1 MDPVAGVRTAVLGTC
16 CALLT
21 VGGHVAGGGHPPSV
35 AALAAVGLLSLCL
48 AAVGARTR
56 WTPGSLV
63 AILTGCQL
71 GCHEL
76 LGAVAPAGHA
86 AHAGHAEP
94 ARGEAMVVGH
104 LLAATLCGVLL
115 TRADASWSL
124 LLAVVQRVAAAMR
137 LRTPY
142 AGYGLVPIHPPA
154 PTAAPETCGGPV
166 LLTHTVSRRG
176 PPPSLAL
183 DPLR

>member
-1 MDPVAGVRTAVLGTC
+1 MDPVAGVRTAVLGAC

-21 VGGHVAGGGHPPSV
+21 VGGHVAGGGQPPSV

-63 AILTGCQL
+63 AILAGCQL

-76 LGAVAPAGHA
+76 LGAVAPAGHH

-94 ARGEAMVVGH
+94 ALGEAMVVGH
-104 LLAATLCGVLL
+104 LLAAALCGVLL
-115 TRADASWSL
+115 TRADTSWAL
-124 LLAVVQRVAAAMR
+124 LLAVVQRLAAAVG
-137 LRTPY
+137 LRTPF
-142 AGYGLVPIHPPA
+142 AADGLVPIHAPA
-154 PTAAPETCGGPV
+154 RAPAPETCGGPI

-176 PPPSLAL
+176 PPSLAL
-183 DPLR
+183 DPTR